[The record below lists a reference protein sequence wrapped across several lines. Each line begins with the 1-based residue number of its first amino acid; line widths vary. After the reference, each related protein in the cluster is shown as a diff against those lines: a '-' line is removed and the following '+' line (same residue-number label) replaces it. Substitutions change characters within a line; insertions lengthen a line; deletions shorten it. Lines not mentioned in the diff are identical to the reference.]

1 MEENIVGGVDIVL
14 ARMDTHPEE
23 FYGEEKKWAF
33 IYKEYFRD
41 VMTEIER
48 GQLFEKLKKI
58 RRQEFNERVM
68 TTLVPPEEVDDEED
82 DEVEAYNPF
91 ASAPVKRE
99 GSQVVYDSYKN
110 RVRLSPTE
118 VAIAKKSGMSLTDY
132 ATRKAM
138 IK

>member
-1 MEENIVGGVDIVL
+1 MSEEQTIGGVDIVL

-58 RRQEFNERVM
+58 RRQEFNERVF
-68 TTLVPPEEVDDEED
+68 TTLVPPEEVEDEEVEYTTPPPRQRIRLRAPD
-82 DEVEAYNPF
+82 DSTDKIVMD
-91 ASAPVKRE
+91 K
-99 GSQVVYDSYKN
+99 
-110 RVRLSPTE
+110 SPE
-118 VAIAKKSGMSLTDY
+118 WHDLISKGWIDPRRM
-132 ATRKAM
+132 RM
-138 IK
+138 QQ

>member
-1 MEENIVGGVDIVL
+1 MSEEITGGVDIVL

-68 TTLVPPEEVDDEED
+68 TTLVPPEEEQGEMEEER
-82 DEVEAYNPF
+82 EVWSGF

-99 GSQVVYDSYKN
+99 GSTVTYDSK
-110 RVRLSPTE
+110 
-118 VAIAKKSGMSLTDY
+118 
-132 ATRKAM
+132 TRYGQLFTNK
-138 IK
+138 

>member
-1 MEENIVGGVDIVL
+1 MSEEITGGVDIVL

-68 TTLVPPEEVDDEED
+68 TTLVPPEKDEED
-82 DEVEAYNPF
+82 DWVESQMSKFSNVSSF
-91 ASAPVKRE
+91 TSAPIKAE
-99 GSQVVYDSYKN
+99 GSTVSYDTGTGTITYNTKN
-110 RVRLSPTE
+110 R
-118 VAIAKKSGMSLTDY
+118 Y
-132 ATRKAM
+132 

>member
-1 MEENIVGGVDIVL
+1 MSEEQTVGGVDIVL

-58 RRQEFNERVM
+58 RREEFNGRVLS
-68 TTLVPPEEVDDEED
+68 TLVPPEPEQDEDED
-82 DEVEAYNPF
+82 EGYGF
-91 ASAPVKRE
+91 GSAPIKRE
-99 GSQVVYDSYKN
+99 GSK
-110 RVRLSPTE
+110 VR
-118 VAIAKKSGMSLTDY
+118 Y
-132 ATRKAM
+132 
-138 IK
+138 

>member
-1 MEENIVGGVDIVL
+1 MSEEHQVGGVDIVL

-58 RRQEFNERVM
+58 RREEFNGRVLS
-68 TTLVPPEEVDDEED
+68 TLVPPEPEQDIEAEED
-82 DEVEAYNPF
+82 DGDRWADSAISRMNP
-91 ASAPVKRE
+91 PRMRTK
-99 GSQVVYDSYKN
+99 
-110 RVRLSPTE
+110 P
-118 VAIAKKSGMSLTDY
+118 
-132 ATRKAM
+132 
-138 IK
+138 

>member
-1 MEENIVGGVDIVL
+1 MSEEQAVGGVDIVL

-68 TTLVPPEEVDDEED
+68 TTLVPPEPEQDDLELEEEEV
-82 DEVEAYNPF
+82 YKPF
-91 ASAPVKRE
+91 GSAPIKRE
-99 GSQVVYDSYKN
+99 GSK
-110 RVRLSPTE
+110 VR
-118 VAIAKKSGMSLTDY
+118 Y
-132 ATRKAM
+132 
-138 IK
+138 